1 MKDTFLMDKL
11 IELIEPVVTS
21 LGYDLYHIEYIKE
34 QGENYLRVYIDKPEG
49 ISLEDCEKVSR
60 KTSDLLDEVD
70 PISDSYYLEV
80 SSPGIE
86 RVLYNEKHFQKYIDS
101 TIVVKLSKLFNGSKK
116 YEGKLLSFD
125 DDTITIEYENSNI
138 SIPRNIISKTIL
150 KGEF

>member
-1 MKDTFLMDKL
+1 MKDNFLIDKL
-11 IELIEPVVTS
+11 TELIEPIATS
-21 LGYDLYHIEYIKE
+21 LGYELYHIEYIKE
-34 QGENYLRVYIDKPEG
+34 QGEYYLRIYIDKPEG

-60 KTSDLLDEVD
+60 KTSDLLDETD

-86 RVLYNEKHFQKYIDS
+86 RMLYNNKHLKKYINS
-101 TIVVKLSKLFNGSKK
+101 NIVVKLSKLFNGSKK

-125 DDTITIEYENSNI
+125 DNIITIEYENSNI
-138 SIPRNIISKTIL
+138 SIPRDIVNKIIL